1 MAKQKKPKFK
11 IGDTVVISMYG
22 TVGKIT
28 DVKWLDGSYVYE
40 VNNSHGLF
48 LESSLEPLAE
58 YDGAVMEQEQIDIE
72 YKFFI
77 GDLVQVKGYGSDL
90 FKVVGFRTEIWR
102 YKEDAWEDVIYELS
116 RVNDGEWLEVGEED
130 LTLVADAESADT
142 FIQKL
147 GLLYLVNDKEKTAK
161 KDGLRNKDNKI
172 DIGEISRRQEKKE
185 LIDHLLDLFND
196 YRILYELFHDQEYY
210 QVMRVVLRKLKSL
223 VSNDGKSP
231 V

>member
-1 MAKQKKPKFK
+1 M
-11 IGDTVVISMYG
+11 ISMYG

-161 KDGLRNKDNKI
+161 KDGFRNKDNKI
-172 DIGEISRRQEKKE
+172 DMEEMSRRREKKE

>member
-72 YKFFI
+72 YNSL
-77 GDLVQVKGYGSDL
+77 LV
-90 FKVVGFRTEIWR
+90 I
-102 YKEDAWEDVIYELS
+102 
-116 RVNDGEWLEVGEED
+116 
-130 LTLVADAESADT
+130 
-142 FIQKL
+142 
-147 GLLYLVNDKEKTAK
+147 
-161 KDGLRNKDNKI
+161 
-172 DIGEISRRQEKKE
+172 
-185 LIDHLLDLFND
+185 
-196 YRILYELFHDQEYY
+196 
-210 QVMRVVLRKLKSL
+210 
-223 VSNDGKSP
+223 
-231 V
+231 

>member
-1 MAKQKKPKFK
+1 
-11 IGDTVVISMYG
+11 
-22 TVGKIT
+22 
-28 DVKWLDGSYVYE
+28 
-40 VNNSHGLF
+40 
-48 LESSLEPLAE
+48 
-58 YDGAVMEQEQIDIE
+58 VMEQEQIDIE

-77 GDLVQVKGYGSDL
+77 GDLVQVSGYGAEL

-116 RVNDGEWLEVGEED
+116 RVSDGEWLEVGEED

-147 GLLYLVNDKEKTAK
+147 GLMYLVNKKEKTTKVPAIQKTAK
-161 KDGLRNKDNKI
+161 KIELEEIARNK
-172 DIGEISRRQEKKE
+172 EKKE
-185 LIDHLLDLFND
+185 LIDHLLDIFND

-210 QVMRVVLRKLKSL
+210 QVMRVVLRKLESL
-223 VSNDGKSP
+223 VSNDGKSH